1 MGWTRVT
8 EPFTHAI
15 FRVALTKADCVA
27 KGVDFTTLIV
37 DIADNIE
44 DLLFDAVDIELLE
57 GSGFDDTTCYS
68 DIALELACM
77 WADELN
83 NNTNTQR
90 D

>member
-1 MGWTRVT
+1 MGWTTVT

-15 FRVALTKADCVA
+15 FRVALTKKDC
-27 KGVDFTTLIV
+27 KGVDFTASII
-37 DIADNIE
+37 DIADSIE

-77 WADELN
+77 WADD
-83 NNTNTQR
+83 NTNTQR